1 MRVVVLGAG
10 AIGSLFGALLSK
22 ENDVT
27 LICRK
32 EQALAIQ
39 KNGLKI
45 QGKTNIM
52 TRPDVT
58 DSVTDCKIPDVL
70 FITVKS
76 YDTEKVIQEAKTLVS
91 EETVVVSVQNGLG
104 NLQAISTA
112 LNDAKVVGGLTS
124 HGAIL
129 VSPGIV
135 EHAGFGDT
143 VAGAFSGCGKH
154 EAEAIARML
163 TDAGI
168 ETSITVDINR
178 EVWYKALINA
188 AINPLATL
196 ANSPNGVLLEDKDL
210 KKLAG
215 EIVSE
220 GVRVAAA
227 QGISLNRE
235 KAFSRVLKVAS
246 QTAENRNSML
256 QDLERGKRTEIDQI
270 NGAIARLGAAVG
282 IDTPINI
289 RIITQIKDLETI
301 A

>member
-1 MRVVVLGAG
+1 MRIAVLGAG

-32 EQALAIQ
+32 EQALAIRN
-39 KNGLKI
+39 NGLKI
-45 QGKTNIM
+45 QGMTNIM
-52 TRPDVT
+52 TQPNVAS
-58 DSVTDCKIPDVL
+58 SVTECKTPDIL

-76 YDTEKVIQEAKTLVS
+76 YDTEKVISEAKGLVG
-91 EETVVVSVQNGLG
+91 EETIVVSVQNGLD
-104 NLQAISTA
+104 NLQTISTA
-112 LNDAKVVGGLTS
+112 LKNAKVVGGLTS
-124 HGAIL
+124 HGAIF

-143 VAGAFSGCGKH
+143 VVGAFKGCK
-154 EAEAIARML
+154 ENEVETIARIL
-163 TDAGI
+163 TEAGI
-168 ETSITVDINR
+168 ETSITLDINS
-178 EVWYKALINA
+178 EVWYKALVNA

-196 ANSPNGVLLEDKDL
+196 AGSPNRVLLEDEHL
-210 KKLAG
+210 RKLAG

-220 GVRVAAA
+220 GVRVAEAG
-227 QGISLNRE
+227 GISLNGE
-235 KAFSRVLKVAS
+235 EAFSRVMKVAS

-270 NGAIARLGAAVG
+270 NGAIARLGTAVG
-282 IDTPINI
+282 IDTPINNKVI
-289 RIITQIKDLETI
+289 SQIKDLETI